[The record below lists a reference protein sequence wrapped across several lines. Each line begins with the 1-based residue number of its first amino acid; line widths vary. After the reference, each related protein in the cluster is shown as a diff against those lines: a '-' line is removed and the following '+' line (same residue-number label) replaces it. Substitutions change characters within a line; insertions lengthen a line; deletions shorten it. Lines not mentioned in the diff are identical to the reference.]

1 MIQLQLQQYHK
12 YKNEESTL
20 SLSHTK
26 LMKLLFWSEILKLL
40 FFLQVQGMPSER
52 ILMSCM
58 YLYNFIQRYFIF
70 LMHSKDQVPPT
81 CFLFLKEYHRYKPK
95 RQNYYERRF

>member
-1 MIQLQLQQYHK
+1 MIQLQLQYHK

-40 FFLQVQGMPSER
+40 FFLEVQGMPSER
-52 ILMSCM
+52 I
-58 YLYNFIQRYFIF
+58 
-70 LMHSKDQVPPT
+70 
-81 CFLFLKEYHRYKPK
+81 
-95 RQNYYERRF
+95 